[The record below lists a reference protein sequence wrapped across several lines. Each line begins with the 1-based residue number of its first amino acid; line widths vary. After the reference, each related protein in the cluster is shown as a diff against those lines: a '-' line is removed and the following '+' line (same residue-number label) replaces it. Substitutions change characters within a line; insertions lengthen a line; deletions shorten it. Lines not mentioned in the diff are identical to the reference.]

1 MSNKKT
7 RTGDV
12 ISNKM
17 DKTAIVS
24 VTRQFKHKLYGKYI
38 KRFKKY
44 IAHDPENKAKI
55 GSKVIIKEIRPL
67 SKTKKWLITE
77 VIENKNL
84 ELKNN

>member
-24 VTRQFKHKLYGKYI
+24 VTRQFKHRLYGKYI
-38 KRFKKY
+38 KSCLLY
-44 IAHDPENKAKI
+44 TSDAADE
-55 GSKVIIKEIRPL
+55 
-67 SKTKKWLITE
+67 
-77 VIENKNL
+77 
-84 ELKNN
+84 

>member
-24 VTRQFKHKLYGKYI
+24 VTRQFKHRLYGKYI
-38 KRFKKY
+38 KRFKN
-44 IAHDPENKAKI
+44 I
-55 GSKVIIKEIRPL
+55 L
-67 SKTKKWLITE
+67 LMTLKTKHKLDQ
-77 VIENKNL
+77 K
-84 ELKNN
+84 